1 MGLTKNFAYSSI
13 LIVSNYISPLIV
25 FPYISRVLGVTNIGI
40 CSFVDSIINYFILFS
55 MLGISAVGIR
65 ETAAVKTDKDKL
77 NEVFSSL
84 ITLNGLLTIAFL
96 GIFII
101 CTLFISKFS
110 EYQDLLYIGSFKL
123 LFNFLLMEWLYTGL
137 EDFKYITLRSIF
149 IKLLYI
155 CAVFLFVREEDD
167 YDIYFA
173 LTVLSVVVNAAV
185 NIIRSRYYVSYK
197 FSMISLKKYLK
208 SDIILGL
215 YMILTAM
222 YTTFNII
229 FLGFV
234 STNDE
239 VGYFSTAY
247 KLIIIVLSVYTA
259 WTNVVMPRVSSLY
272 SDGGKKQFNDFIE
285 KSISVLLCLSIPII
299 ILCLVFSNEILLLVV
314 GVGYE
319 KASVS
324 FQILTL
330 LIFIIGYS
338 QIMVMQVLIPIKADK
353 QLIFIAAVSAG
364 LGLLIN
370 ICIVPLLKSV
380 GTSISWISS
389 ELCVLI
395 MAQFFIAKR
404 TGIKFP
410 INRFLQNVIAYLPA
424 LLICILIKHFVSP
437 TFFLNLILA
446 SLFVL
451 VYLLLIQSL
460 YLKNPFVITW
470 LNVLRDKYLK

>member
-272 SDGGKKQFNDFIE
+272 SDGGKKQFNNFIE

-364 LGLLIN
+364 L
-370 ICIVPLLKSV
+370 
-380 GTSISWISS
+380 
-389 ELCVLI
+389 
-395 MAQFFIAKR
+395 
-404 TGIKFP
+404 
-410 INRFLQNVIAYLPA
+410 
-424 LLICILIKHFVSP
+424 
-437 TFFLNLILA
+437 
-446 SLFVL
+446 
-451 VYLLLIQSL
+451 
-460 YLKNPFVITW
+460 
-470 LNVLRDKYLK
+470 